1 MSQTVQRILA
11 DVDRVE
17 ARSLDTY
24 LVQAAHDRLML
35 LQTDRQQS
43 ESQLQRQASAKGISP
58 QYYPVPTAD
67 QTNTL
72 DR

>member
-1 MSQTVQRILA
+1 VQI
-11 DVDRVE
+11 
-17 ARSLDTY
+17 
-24 LVQAAHDRLML
+24 
-35 LQTDRQQS
+35 DRQQL
-43 ESQLQRQASAKGISP
+43 EPQLQRQASAKGISP